1 MDLIEEEKKLENK
14 CQEVQDKVV
23 RQNILLIFNKDSN
36 KVYSQ
41 YTINISIPKNNSK
54 SSKDD
59 YEFILKINL
68 TSKRIFLF
76 SMNINPIS
84 DGRNILPI
92 ITPSKKNNFKS
103 NFFKIDDIDLLQ
115 IINNLKQFISEEK
128 FTNLYGCFYL
138 GEEYDSK
145 MIEKLQ
151 NLEKIWGTRLDVLNG
166 GIAEAVSL
174 CTISDEYFCLYEK
187 NSNNNYILVFYSNI
201 KNLLSFNKTLD
212 SIVTLNWRKKL
223 NTKNVEIID
232 CLYSLKIK
240 SNIDEDMDKIMD
252 ILIEKIKKIGFKMN
266 INEKKKGELPN
277 IDVQK
282 VESEIGRLES
292 QLKNRENVLVFNK
305 LLQNY
310 EKIIE
315 YYSAANDD
323 KYVEY
328 NNKMKELL
336 TNEKYAKYIK

>member
-1 MDLIEEEKKLENK
+1 MFNAKNMTKKTSRYAKKYQRWAIKSIKSTIRDAANNG
-14 CQEVQDKVV
+14 DSW
-23 RQNILLIFNKDSN
+23 IF
-36 KVYSQ
+36 
-41 YTINISIPKNNSK
+41 IN
-54 SSKDD
+54 
-59 YEFILKINL
+59 
-68 TSKRIFLF
+68 
-76 SMNINPIS
+76 
-84 DGRNILPI
+84 
-92 ITPSKKNNFKS
+92 KKN
-103 NFFKIDDIDLLQ
+103 
-115 IINNLKQFISEEK
+115 
-128 FTNLYGCFYL
+128 
-138 GEEYDSK
+138 
-145 MIEKLQ
+145 
-151 NLEKIWGTRLDVLNG
+151 
-166 GIAEAVSL
+166 
-174 CTISDEYFCLYEK
+174 SD
-187 NSNNNYILVFYSNI
+187 
-201 KNLLSFNKTLD
+201 
-212 SIVTLNWRKKL
+212 
-223 NTKNVEIID
+223 
-232 CLYSLKIK
+232 
-240 SNIDEDMDKIMD
+240 IDEDMDKIMD